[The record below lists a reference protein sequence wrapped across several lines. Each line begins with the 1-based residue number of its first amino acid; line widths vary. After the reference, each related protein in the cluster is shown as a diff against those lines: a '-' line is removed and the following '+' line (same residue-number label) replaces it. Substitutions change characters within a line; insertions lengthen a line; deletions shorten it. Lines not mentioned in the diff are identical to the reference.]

1 MSIFTSLVTETLPV
15 PRDEAQS
22 VTIRRLSP
30 AALRRASEA
39 AQLAAVEAARRMRE
53 AMGPALAETLDR
65 VTPGQMAEAKAADPL
80 LAYDR
85 IALMEAG
92 IVSWTYDRP
101 VTAETLADLDDDAQD
116 WLAGAILRLS
126 KPSLY
131 RTEAEQEDARKNG

>member
-30 AALRRASEA
+30 AALRRAAEA
-39 AQLAAVEAARRMRE
+39 AQLAAVESARRMRE

-65 VTPGQMAEAKAADPL
+65 VTPEQMQQAKQADPL
-80 LAYDR
+80 LSYDR
-85 IALMEAG
+85 ISLMEDG
-92 IVSWTYDRP
+92 IVSWTYDRA
-101 VTAETLADLDDDAQD
+101 VTAETLADMDDDAQD

-131 RTEAEQEDARKNG
+131 RTEDESENARKNG